1 MFAGKFQTFCIR
13 RLGNL
18 FTRKVWRHYIYV
30 ESADIKSLQANN
42 NNNNWLSTFFFF
54 FWSKKKTFWVATPT
68 SQMCD
73 HIWTCEPDGKEKKT
87 HEPGNGWIKKRER
100 RRTYS
105 FQKTIKGRKLDSI
118 RISDFFF
125 IHHQFRSD
133 FTSEIIK
140 FDLNCLTSFK
150 RNKKLY
156 IQFVFHLR

>member
-54 FWSKKKTFWVATPT
+54 FWSKKKKTFWVATPT

-118 RISDFFF
+118 RISDFFLY
-125 IHHQFRSD
+125 
-133 FTSEIIK
+133 IIN
-140 FDLNCLTSFK
+140 FDLISRQKSSSLTSIAWRHSK
-150 RNKKLY
+150 ETKNCIYNLY
-156 IQFVFHLR
+156 SI

>member
-54 FWSKKKTFWVATPT
+54 FWSKKKKPFGLQPQHHKCVTIFEHVNQT
-68 SQMCD
+68 
-73 HIWTCEPDGKEKKT
+73 GRKKKT

-118 RISDFFF
+118 RISDFFLY
-125 IHHQFRSD
+125 
-133 FTSEIIK
+133 IIN
-140 FDLNCLTSFK
+140 FDLISRQKSSSLTSIAWRHSK
-150 RNKKLY
+150 ETKNCIYNLY
-156 IQFVFHLR
+156 SI